1 MITAPLF
8 PSQYVVFDF
17 ETSGLD
23 ENTCQVVQMSA
34 LRVVGGQR
42 AVPLNLYVKCPKPL
56 DAKITE
62 LTGITDQMLVEQG
75 VDEESAWKQFAE
87 YIGGWALVG
96 HNSIN
101 FDKKFLDVAFTK
113 HKLKAPGVSRHIDTA
128 MLYKAWKLN
137 ERQRF
142 NESHFMFATRI
153 GMIRARGVYFKL
165 TLAMQELG
173 IDCTGLTAHRSDA
186 DVEMTNLLYRKITQL
201 D

>member
-23 ENTCQVVQMSA
+23 ENSCQVTQMSA

-42 AVPLNLYVKCPKPL
+42 QMPFNLYLKCDKKLDPKV
-56 DAKITE
+56 TE
-62 LTGITDQMLVEQG
+62 LTGITDELLASQG
-75 VDEESAWKQFAE
+75 VDHETAWKQFAE

-101 FDKKFLDVAFTK
+101 FDKKFLDVAFR
-113 HKLKAPGVSRHIDTA
+113 HFGLKEPGVSRHIDTA
-128 MLYKAWKLN
+128 MLYKAWKLG

-153 GMIRARGVYFKL
+153 GMIRAKGVYFKL

-173 IDCTGLTAHRSDA
+173 IDCTGFTAHRSDA